1 MTSAASAAKA
11 KATAA
16 QNGEAPADSKDAKQ
30 QQPEKDK
37 VLQKKEAALGSLKED
52 HESAKSKL
60 EEGLQFM
67 PYIVLSTT
75 LPA

>member
-1 MTSAASAAKA
+1 MASAASAAKG

-16 QNGEAPADSKDAKQ
+16 QNGEGPEGSKDDKQ
-30 QQPEKDK
+30 KPQKAGA
-37 VLQKKEAALGSLKED
+37 LQKKESALESLKED
-52 HESAKSKL
+52 HASAKSKL